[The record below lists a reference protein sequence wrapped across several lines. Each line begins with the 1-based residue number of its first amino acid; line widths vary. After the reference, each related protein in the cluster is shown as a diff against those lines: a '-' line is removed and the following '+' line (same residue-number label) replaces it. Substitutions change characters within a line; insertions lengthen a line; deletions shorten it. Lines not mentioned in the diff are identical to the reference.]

1 MSEKEGRC
9 DLALAPGQVYVEV
22 EYDYEYKA
30 KDRLI
35 SIHQGECYMLV
46 KKTNEDWWQVR
57 REEGSK
63 AFYVPAQYVRE
74 VRKALMP
81 PPKPRAK
88 PPGNLHLTQYP
99 SANDNLQH
107 RAPID
112 LTSFGRPP
120 PSTTPSPLPGQQT
133 PPLVL
138 RDTNQNAGMKDV
150 LAELTL
156 LNNNNHHNH
165 HHGNSLLPR
174 IRPES
179 PPKERGCRGKPPAGL
194 PLDTDGSSPGEGS
207 EKLRNDSESGDELS
221 SSSTEHMQVRRSPHT
236 TERRH
241 STSAVLLLLYCKI
254 CSAVGLSFSLHLS
267 V

>member
-46 KKTNEDWWQVR
+46 RKTNEDWWQVR
-57 REEGSK
+57 REEGTR

-74 VRKALMP
+74 VRRALMP
-81 PPKPRAK
+81 PPKPRTK
-88 PPGNLHLTQYP
+88 PPNILHITQCP
-99 SANDNLQH
+99 SANDNPQH
-107 RAPID
+107 RAPSDMI
-112 LTSFGRPP
+112 SFGRPS

-133 PPLVL
+133 PPLLL

-156 LNNNNHHNH
+156 LNNNHHNH

-179 PPKERGCRGKPPAGL
+179 PPKEPSCRGKPPGGL
-194 PLDTDGSSPGEGS
+194 LLDTDSSSPGEGS

-221 SSSTEHMQVRRSPHT
+221 SSSTEHMQSVSGGT
-236 TERRH
+236 
-241 STSAVLLLLYCKI
+241 KGI
-254 CSAVGLSFSLHLS
+254 VG